1 MHGATKLNGSHET
14 LCQTDKY
21 HLSTTHV
28 PHIGKGFLLL
38 TEFLESPKPFSF
50 SHKGKM
56 TTWCASSWCPLW
68 LLSWDGLKKTTAL
81 LFRVLWARRCN
92 IYMLHT
98 VLPKTASVQLLMAW
112 LHSSKLL
119 SVSCTLACMAF
130 HLQTFLGTF
139 LEVKLEAQ
147 CFSCFWILQV
157 SLR

>member
-1 MHGATKLNGSHET
+1 MGATKY
-14 LCQTDKY
+14 CARQT
-21 HLSTTHV
+21 STTYPQHV

-56 TTWCASSWCPLW
+56 TTWFASSWCPLW
-68 LLSWDGLKKTTAL
+68 LLSWNGLKKTTAL